1 MKLRRAY
8 PAGLI
13 LASALSVLPGRAG
26 AQIGGIARDSAAETQ
41 STPTES
47 LGGAEPG
54 ITVGGSAHSDLI
66 VVSIDVDLPILGFG
80 STTLGGSRIRPTSTS
95 SLTAPSS
102 LLGPLDLGA
111 NPPFSSFGRFLPG
124 VGPNASGTRPS
135 PRLPVS
141 ALGSTR
147 SSLGAPT
154 SLLGPLDL
162 GTNPPFSSFGRFLP
176 GVGENASGTRPA
188 PRLRAPGAAPSAAA
202 TSGGVVVWDS
212 FCDPQDF
219 TCGQ

>member
-26 AQIGGIARDSAAETQ
+26 AQIGGIARDSAAET
-41 STPTES
+41 
-47 LGGAEPG
+47 G
-54 ITVGGSAHSDLI
+54 ITVDGSAHNDLI

-80 STTLGGSRIRPTSTS
+80 STTLGGSRIGATSTS

-111 NPPFSSFGRFLPG
+111 NPPFSSFERFLPG